1 MLQQRNGSKKSL
13 LLTMYSA
20 TLGRGLSMT
29 RYASKPRPEGFAE
42 AKDSPAGVL
51 AIRVLVTGVLRA
63 EIYPTSSA
71 VCLET
76 VVHPAAVVAAQDAVA
91 MQRCAAQTLRQLCM
105 LIF

>member
-1 MLQQRNGSKKSL
+1 
-13 LLTMYSA
+13 
-20 TLGRGLSMT
+20 MT

-51 AIRVLVTGVLRA
+51 VIRVLGMVVLVMGVLRA

-76 VVHPAAVVAAQDAVA
+76 VVPLVAVVAAQDAVA
-91 MQRCAAQTLRQLCM
+91 VQRCAVQTLRQRCM